1 MQLTAGSLRITFCF
15 SGVHMLPWWFQSA
28 MENIGK
34 SQQGFYSVENA
45 ASSEST
51 QVSSV
56 FCDHVI
62 ILQILNLV

>member
-1 MQLTAGSLRITFCF
+1 
-15 SGVHMLPWWFQSA
+15 MLPWWFQSA